1 MSSLK
6 KISGF
11 RPELLSEE
19 FVQNLL
25 QIVSEQSERIS
36 VLEKEVETL
45 KSEIRFLK
53 KLPKKPKIQA
63 SKLDEDSFDD
73 EGTDKEKRRKTG
85 KRKKKEN
92 LRIHEKKIVKA
103 EGIPSDWILS
113 GYRKKIIQDFIIRA
127 NNIEYSLEIWQ
138 SPDRNESKIASLPS
152 HLQKGHFGGTLQSYI
167 LHQYYHSGVTQPLIA
182 SQLLDYGV
190 DISIG
195 QISNILIEN
204 KDKFHQEQSSVLSKG
219 IEICKELRTDDTG
232 TRHLFKTG
240 YCTCINSDL
249 FTHFASSHSKSRIN
263 FLEILRQDSSNYYLN
278 QTALDYLLAES
289 LPPKYYEL
297 LCDLCQ
303 SGPYEFKDKKA
314 LKAYFT
320 KHSITAKYAV
330 KKITE
335 AVLLGCLVEQGFDP
349 EKLIHSDGAG
359 QFNIFIHSLC
369 WKHAERP
376 LLKLKAYNPIQETQL
391 LEKIKAFWHLYKKL
405 KKYKQAP
412 KAKLVKGL
420 QKDFDNLCQPIDGF
434 LALNSVLESLK
445 KKKDELLRVL
455 EYPETSLHNNDSE
468 RDIREFVKRRK
479 ISGSTR
485 SENGKKARDTFL
497 SLKKTCQKLG
507 ISFWEYLTDRIKEV
521 KNILPLSQIMQQKHD
536 LANA

>member
-11 RPELLSEE
+11 RPDLLSEE

-25 QIVSEQSERIS
+25 LIVSEQSERIL
-36 VLEKEVETL
+36 VLEKEVKSL
-45 KSEIRFLK
+45 KAEIRSLK
-53 KLPKKPKIQA
+53 KLPKQPEIKA
-63 SKLDEDSFDD
+63 SKLDEDTFDESD
-73 EGTDKEKRRKTG
+73 SKPEKSRQTG
-85 KRKKKEN
+85 KRRKKEN
-92 LRIHEKKIVKA
+92 LEIHEKKIVKA
-103 EGIPSDWILS
+103 TGIPADWHLS
-113 GYRKKIIQDFIIRA
+113 GYKTRIIQDFIIRA
-127 NNIEYSLEIWQ
+127 NNIEYSMEIWE
-138 SPDRNESKIASLPS
+138 SPDGKESKIAELPT
-152 HLQKGHFGGTLQSYI
+152 HIQRGHFGATLKAYI
-167 LHQYYHSGVTQPLIA
+167 LHQYYHSGVTQPLIV

-204 KDKFHQEQSSVLSKG
+204 KDKFHKEQSSVLAKG
-219 IEICKELRTDDTG
+219 ISICKELRTDDTA
-232 TRHLFKTG
+232 TRHLFKNG
-240 YCTCINSDL
+240 SCNCINSDL
-249 FTHFASSHSKSRIN
+249 FTHFTSSYIKSRIN
-263 FLEILRQDSSNYYLN
+263 FLEILRQDSSKYYLN

-289 LPPKYYEL
+289 LPLKYYDL
-297 LCDLCQ
+297 LSQLCI
-303 SGPYEFKDKKA
+303 SGAYEFEDEKA
-314 LKAYFT
+314 LKSYFA
-320 KHSITAKYAV
+320 KHSITAKYAI

-335 AVLLGCLVEQGFDP
+335 AVLIGCLVEQGFDP
-349 EKLIHSDGAG
+349 YKLIHSDGAG

-376 LLKLKAYNPIQETQL
+376 LLKLKAYNPIQEIQL
-391 LEKIKAFWHLYKKL
+391 QKKIKAFWNLYKKL

-412 KAKLVKGL
+412 KAKLIKAL
-420 QKDFDNLCQPIDGF
+420 KKNFDKLCQPIEGF

-455 EYPETSLHNNDSE
+455 KYPETSLHNNDSE

-479 ISGSTR
+479 VSGSTR

-507 ISFWEYLTDRIKEV
+507 VSFWEYLTDRIKDN